1 MFDVVS
7 NVWRGL
13 IARLRSKPCF
23 IVCYLFCCFAWRIR
37 VCLQAPAPKQNN
49 DDDDDDDDADADALV
64 EPMPVHLAE
73 DAADS
78 RAGKRAPFGAVLGI
92 APEGVLAFSSHYASA
107 GMISH

>member
-1 MFDVVS
+1 MFDVVP

-13 IARLRSKPCF
+13 IARLRSEPCF
-23 IVCYLFCCFAWRIR
+23 YFYVFCYLCCFAWRVR
-37 VCLQAPAPKQNN
+37 VCFQAPTPKQNDN
-49 DDDDDDDDADADALV
+49 DDDDDDDDVDALV

-78 RAGKRAPFGAVLGI
+78 RAGKRAPFGAILGI

-107 GMISH
+107 GIM